1 MNINPISRLIR
12 FGILAF
18 DILVAAGLLLSAYG
32 GAIDPNKSVWPQ
44 IFGMTFPAWIIL
56 MLVMVPVSF
65 IIWRKSALLPTAAL
79 LIAMPAIL
87 TISPL
92 HIGGALSQSERAS
105 SFSVM
110 TYNVYGFVDHE
121 FESDD
126 SGGKGAKESRSLQQI
141 IDTQPDIVCMQEG
154 YNPNYRFK
162 LQMDTINKIYPY
174 SNFIPEGGEIIFSKY
189 PFKIVPTPQPAW
201 HTAHYSAYE
210 LDVDGHP
217 LLVVNCHLQSIG
229 LTPDDKALYRE
240 LTDKRIESPTRSE
253 LSKVKNSILSKLAIA
268 FKLRAEQARH
278 IRQFLEEHPG
288 NAILVGDF
296 NDVQGN
302 YAYRCICSAGMR
314 DAYADSGFG
323 PTITYIDNRFY
334 FHIDQIFYRGDMRAV
349 DIVRGD
355 IKSSDHYP
363 MTATFVWNAS
373 DISHTD

>member
-1 MNINPISRLIR
+1 MNINPISRLIQ

-363 MTATFVWNAS
+363 MTATFVWNAP

>member
-1 MNINPISRLIR
+1 MNINPISRLIQ

-162 LQMDTINKIYPY
+162 LQMDTVNKIYPY

-253 LSKVKNSILSKLAIA
+253 LSKVKNSILSKLAVA

-278 IRQFLEEHPG
+278 IRQFLEEYPG

-302 YAYRCICSAGMR
+302 YAYRSICSAGMR

-363 MTATFVWNAS
+363 MTATFVWNAP

>member
-253 LSKVKNSILSKLAIA
+253 LSKVKNSILSKLAVA

-278 IRQFLEEHPG
+278 IRQFLEEYPG

-363 MTATFVWNAS
+363 MTATFVWNAP

>member
-1 MNINPISRLIR
+1 MNIKPISRLIR
-12 FGILAF
+12 FVILAF
-18 DILVAAGLLLSAYG
+18 DILVATGLLFSAYG
-32 GAIDPNKSVWPQ
+32 GGIDPSRSVWPQ
-44 IFGMTFPAWIIL
+44 IFGMSFPAWIML

-65 IIWRKSALLPTAAL
+65 IIWRRLVLLPTAAL

-92 HIGGALSQSERAS
+92 HIGGSLSQSERAR

-121 FESDD
+121 FMSDD
-126 SGGKGAKESRSLQQI
+126 SVQKPSNESRSLQQI
-141 IDTQPDIVCMQEG
+141 IDTQPDIVCIQEG

-162 LQMDTINKIYPY
+162 LQMDTINKVYPY
-174 SNFIPEGGEIIFSKY
+174 SNFIAEGGEIIFSKY
-189 PFKIVPTPQPAW
+189 PFKIIPTPQPAW

-253 LSKVKNSILSKLAIA
+253 LSQVKNSILSKLANA
-268 FKLRAEQARH
+268 FRLRAEQARH

-302 YAYRCICSAGMR
+302 YAYRCISSAGMR

-349 DIVRGD
+349 DVVRGN

-363 MTATFVWNAS
+363 MTATFVWNAP

>member
-1 MNINPISRLIR
+1 MNINPINRLIR

-253 LSKVKNSILSKLAIA
+253 LSKVKNSILSKLAVA

>member
-141 IDTQPDIVCMQEG
+141 IDTQPDIVCIQEG

-162 LQMDTINKIYPY
+162 LQMDTVNKIYPY

-253 LSKVKNSILSKLAIA
+253 LSKVKNSILSKLAVA

-363 MTATFVWNAS
+363 MTATFVWNAP

>member
-141 IDTQPDIVCMQEG
+141 IDTQPDIVCIQEG

-162 LQMDTINKIYPY
+162 LQMDTVNKIYPY

-302 YAYRCICSAGMR
+302 YAYRSICSAGMR

-363 MTATFVWNAS
+363 MTATFVWNAP

>member
-1 MNINPISRLIR
+1 MNINPISRLIQ

-240 LTDKRIESPTRSE
+240 LTDKRIESPTSSE
-253 LSKVKNSILSKLAIA
+253 LSKVKNSILSKLAVA

-302 YAYRCICSAGMR
+302 YAYRSICSAGMR
-314 DAYADSGFG
+314 DAYADNGFG

-363 MTATFVWNAS
+363 MTATFVWNAP

>member
-253 LSKVKNSILSKLAIA
+253 LSKVKNSILSKLAVA

-302 YAYRCICSAGMR
+302 YAYRSICSAGMR

>member
-92 HIGGALSQSERAS
+92 HIGGALSQSERAH

-253 LSKVKNSILSKLAIA
+253 LSKVKNSILSKLAVA

-278 IRQFLEEHPG
+278 IRQFLEEYPG

>member
-87 TISPL
+87 TISPF

-141 IDTQPDIVCMQEG
+141 IDTQPDIVCIQEG

-363 MTATFVWNAS
+363 MTATFVWNAP

>member
-141 IDTQPDIVCMQEG
+141 IDTQPDIVCIQEG

-363 MTATFVWNAS
+363 MTATFVWNAP

>member
-1 MNINPISRLIR
+1 MNINPISRLTR

-92 HIGGALSQSERAS
+92 HIGGALSQSERAH

-253 LSKVKNSILSKLAIA
+253 LSKVKNSILSKLAVA

-363 MTATFVWNAS
+363 MTATFVWNAP

>member
-1 MNINPISRLIR
+1 MNINPINRLIR

>member
-87 TISPL
+87 TISPF

-141 IDTQPDIVCMQEG
+141 IDTQPDIVCIQEG

-174 SNFIPEGGEIIFSKY
+174 SNFIPEGGGMIFSKY

-363 MTATFVWNAS
+363 MTATFVWNAP

>member
-141 IDTQPDIVCMQEG
+141 IDTQPDIVCIQEG

>member
-141 IDTQPDIVCMQEG
+141 IDTQPDIVCIQEG

-253 LSKVKNSILSKLAIA
+253 LSKVKNSILSKLAVA

-302 YAYRCICSAGMR
+302 YAYRSICSAGMR

-363 MTATFVWNAS
+363 MTATFVWNAP

>member
-92 HIGGALSQSERAS
+92 HIGGALSQSERAH

-210 LDVDGHP
+210 LDVDWHP

-253 LSKVKNSILSKLAIA
+253 LSKVKNSILSKLAVA

-363 MTATFVWNAS
+363 MTATFVWNAP

>member
-92 HIGGALSQSERAS
+92 HIGGALSQSERAH

>member
-1 MNINPISRLIR
+1 
-12 FGILAF
+12 
-18 DILVAAGLLLSAYG
+18 
-32 GAIDPNKSVWPQ
+32 
-44 IFGMTFPAWIIL
+44 
-56 MLVMVPVSF
+56 
-65 IIWRKSALLPTAAL
+65 
-79 LIAMPAIL
+79 
-87 TISPL
+87 
-92 HIGGALSQSERAS
+92 
-105 SFSVM
+105 
-110 TYNVYGFVDHE
+110 
-121 FESDD
+121 
-126 SGGKGAKESRSLQQI
+126 
-141 IDTQPDIVCMQEG
+141 MQEG

-253 LSKVKNSILSKLAIA
+253 LSKVKNSILSKLAVA

-302 YAYRCICSAGMR
+302 YAYRSICSAGMR

-363 MTATFVWNAS
+363 MTATFVWNAP

>member
-253 LSKVKNSILSKLAIA
+253 LSKVKNSILSKLAVA

-302 YAYRCICSAGMR
+302 YAYRSICSAGMR

-363 MTATFVWNAS
+363 MTATFVWNAP

>member
-141 IDTQPDIVCMQEG
+141 IDTQPDIVCIQEG

-162 LQMDTINKIYPY
+162 LQMDTVNKIYPY

-363 MTATFVWNAS
+363 MTATFVWNAP

>member
-1 MNINPISRLIR
+1 
-12 FGILAF
+12 
-18 DILVAAGLLLSAYG
+18 
-32 GAIDPNKSVWPQ
+32 
-44 IFGMTFPAWIIL
+44 MTFPAWIIL

-253 LSKVKNSILSKLAIA
+253 LSKVKNSILSKLAVA

-278 IRQFLEEHPG
+278 IRQFLEEYPG

>member
-1 MNINPISRLIR
+1 MNINPISRLIQ

-201 HTAHYSAYE
+201 HTAHFSAYE

-253 LSKVKNSILSKLAIA
+253 LSKVKNSILSKLAVA

-278 IRQFLEEHPG
+278 IRQFLEEYPG

-302 YAYRCICSAGMR
+302 YAYRSICSAGMR

-363 MTATFVWNAS
+363 MTATFVWNAP

>member
-141 IDTQPDIVCMQEG
+141 IDTQPDIVCIQEG

-253 LSKVKNSILSKLAIA
+253 LSKVKNSILSKLAVA

-278 IRQFLEEHPG
+278 IRQFLEEYPG

>member
-141 IDTQPDIVCMQEG
+141 IDTQPDIVCIQEG

-210 LDVDGHP
+210 LDVDGHQ

-363 MTATFVWNAS
+363 MTATFVWNAP

>member
-92 HIGGALSQSERAS
+92 HIGGALSQSERAH

-141 IDTQPDIVCMQEG
+141 IDTQPDIVCIQEG

-253 LSKVKNSILSKLAIA
+253 LSKVKNSILSKLAVA

-363 MTATFVWNAS
+363 MTATFVWNAP

>member
-253 LSKVKNSILSKLAIA
+253 LSKVKNSILSKLAVA

-363 MTATFVWNAS
+363 MTATFVWNAP

>member
-240 LTDKRIESPTRSE
+240 LTDKRIESPTLSE
-253 LSKVKNSILSKLAIA
+253 LSKVKNSILSKLAVA

>member
-92 HIGGALSQSERAS
+92 HIGGALSQSERAH

-253 LSKVKNSILSKLAIA
+253 LSKVKNSILSKLAVA

-302 YAYRCICSAGMR
+302 YAYRSICSAGMR

-363 MTATFVWNAS
+363 MTATFVWNAP

>member
-253 LSKVKNSILSKLAIA
+253 LSKVKNSILSKLAVA

-278 IRQFLEEHPG
+278 IRQFLEEYPG

-296 NDVQGN
+296 NDVQGS
-302 YAYRCICSAGMR
+302 YAYRSICSAGMR

-363 MTATFVWNAS
+363 MTATFVWNAP

>member
-92 HIGGALSQSERAS
+92 HIGGALSQSERAH

-174 SNFIPEGGEIIFSKY
+174 SNFIPEGREIIFSKY

-253 LSKVKNSILSKLAIA
+253 LSKVKNSILSKLAVA

-363 MTATFVWNAS
+363 MTATFVWNAP

>member
-92 HIGGALSQSERAS
+92 HIGGALSQSERAH

-240 LTDKRIESPTRSE
+240 LTDKRIESPIRSE

-363 MTATFVWNAS
+363 MTATFVWNAP

>member
-1 MNINPISRLIR
+1 MNINPISRLIQ

-253 LSKVKNSILSKLAIA
+253 LSKVKNSILSKLAVA

-278 IRQFLEEHPG
+278 IRQFLEEYPG

-302 YAYRCICSAGMR
+302 YAYRSICSAGMR

-363 MTATFVWNAS
+363 MTATFVWNAP

>member
-1 MNINPISRLIR
+1 MNINPISRLIQ

-79 LIAMPAIL
+79 LLAMPAIL

-141 IDTQPDIVCMQEG
+141 IDTQPDIVCIQEG

-162 LQMDTINKIYPY
+162 LQMDTVNKIYPY

-363 MTATFVWNAS
+363 MTATFVWNAP

>member
-141 IDTQPDIVCMQEG
+141 IDTQPDIVCIQEG

-240 LTDKRIESPTRSE
+240 LTDKRIESPIRSE

>member
-1 MNINPISRLIR
+1 MNINPISRLIQ

-126 SGGKGAKESRSLQQI
+126 SGGKGVKESRSLQQI
-141 IDTQPDIVCMQEG
+141 IDTQPDIVCIQEG

-162 LQMDTINKIYPY
+162 LQMDTVNKIYPY

-363 MTATFVWNAS
+363 MTATFVWNAP

>member
-141 IDTQPDIVCMQEG
+141 IDTQPDIVCIQEG

-229 LTPDDKALYRE
+229 LTHDDKALYRE